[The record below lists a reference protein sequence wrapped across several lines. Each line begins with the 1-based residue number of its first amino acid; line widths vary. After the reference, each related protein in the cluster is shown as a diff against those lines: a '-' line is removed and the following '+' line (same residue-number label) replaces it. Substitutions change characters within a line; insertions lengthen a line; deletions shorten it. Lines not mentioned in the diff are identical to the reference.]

1 MSKRLALFGRFDRFD
16 RLSDLSDRKE
26 RFLLSL
32 FVVSLLTISLTGCVK
47 QKHGLTIIDST
58 LSVGVEIGYPPMEY
72 YDTDGVTLIGFDIEL
87 TKAIADKLGLTV
99 NYIDTAWDS
108 IFAGLETNKY
118 DIAVNITILPE
129 RSRRFNFTKP
139 YIDSSMTIVTA
150 KNSSVK
156 VEKPEDIEGYKVAY
170 QGDTTAQYFAERLK
184 KNGVTFTPFSY
195 DKITNC
201 FDDLA
206 LGRVDLIVADN
217 IAAYDYAEKENSPFE
232 IVWQG
237 ASGELI
243 GICLKKGNDA
253 LTAAIDNALDELFK
267 DGAMREISLKIF
279 NRDLVS
285 PARNF

>member
-1 MSKRLALFGRFDRFD
+1 MIKSFSSLKSSPRSCWFVLVRGKILLPLF
-16 RLSDLSDRKE
+16 
-26 RFLLSL
+26 L
-32 FVVSLLTISLTGCVK
+32 FSLLTISLTGCVK
-47 QKHGLTIIDST
+47 PKHGLTIIDST

-72 YDTDGVTLIGFDIEL
+72 YDTDSVTLIGFDIEL
-87 TKAIADKLGLTV
+87 TKAIAAKLGLTV

-129 RSRRFNFTKP
+129 RLQKYNFTKP

-156 VEKPEDIEGYKVAY
+156 IERPEDIKGYKAAY

-184 KNGVTFTPFSY
+184 KNGVSFTSFSY

-206 LGRVDLIVADN
+206 LGRVDLIIADN
-217 IAAYDYAEKENSPFE
+217 IAAYDYAEKENSPFK
-232 IVWQG
+232 IAWQG

-243 GICLKKGNDA
+243 GICLKKGNNA

-267 DGAMREISLKIF
+267 DGKMREMSLKIF

-285 PARNF
+285 LARDL

>member
-1 MSKRLALFGRFDRFD
+1 MKSF
-16 RLSDLSDRKE
+16 LSTLIC
-26 RFLLSL
+26 LSL
-32 FVVSLLTISLTGCVK
+32 LAVSLTNCVK
-47 QKHGLTIIDST
+47 PKHGLTITDGM

-72 YDTDGVTLIGFDIEL
+72 YDTDNVTLIGFDIEL
-87 TKAIADKLGLTV
+87 TKAIAAKLGLTV

-108 IFAGLETNKY
+108 IFAGLDTNKY

-129 RSRRFNFTKP
+129 RLQKFNFTKP

-150 KNSSVK
+150 KNSSVRI
-156 VEKPEDIEGYKVAY
+156 ERPEDIKGYRAAY

-184 KNGVTFTPFSY
+184 KNGVSFTSFSY

-206 LGRVDLIVADN
+206 LGRVDLVISDN
-217 IAAYDYAEKENSPFE
+217 IAACDYAEKENSPFK
-232 IVWQG
+232 VAWQG

-243 GICLKKGNDA
+243 GICLKKGNDT
-253 LTAAIDNALDELFK
+253 LTAAIDKALEELFK
-267 DGAMREISLKIF
+267 DGEMLKMSLKIF

-285 PARNF
+285 LAQDL

>member
-1 MSKRLALFGRFDRFD
+1 VKSF
-16 RLSDLSDRKE
+16 LSTLIC
-26 RFLLSL
+26 LSL
-32 FVVSLLTISLTGCVK
+32 FTVSLTNCVK
-47 QKHGLTIIDST
+47 QKHGLTIIDGK

-72 YDTDGVTLIGFDIEL
+72 YDTDSVTLIGFDIEL

-99 NYIDTAWDS
+99 NYIDTVWDS

-129 RSRRFNFTKP
+129 RLQKFNFTKP

-156 VEKPEDIEGYKVAY
+156 IERPEDIEGYRTAY
-170 QGDTTAQYFAERLK
+170 QGGTTAQYFAERLK
-184 KNGVTFTPFSY
+184 KNGVNFTSFSY

-206 LGRVDLIVADN
+206 LGRVDLIIVDN
-217 IAAYDYAEKENSPFE
+217 IAAYNYTEKENSPFK
-232 IVWQG
+232 IAWQG

-243 GICLKKGNDA
+243 GICLKKGNAA

-267 DGAMREISLKIF
+267 DGKMREISLKIF

-285 PARNF
+285 SARDF

>member
-1 MSKRLALFGRFDRFD
+1 MIKSIPTSSPCSCWFVRFVV
-16 RLSDLSDRKE
+16 K
-26 RFLLSL
+26 FLIPSSCWFVFSLSL
-32 FVVSLLTISLTGCVK
+32 ITSLTGCVK
-47 QKHGLTIIDST
+47 QKHGLTIADGT

-72 YDTDGVTLIGFDIEL
+72 YDSDSITLIGFDIEL

-99 NYIDTAWDS
+99 NYIDTSWDS

-129 RSRRFNFTKP
+129 RLQRFNFTKP
-139 YIDSSMTIVTA
+139 YIDSSIVIVTA

-156 VEKPEDIEGYKVAY
+156 ITTPEDIKGYRAAY

-184 KNGVTFTPFSY
+184 KDGITFTSFSY

-201 FDDLA
+201 FDDLV
-206 LGRVDLIVADN
+206 LGRIDLIVADN
-217 IAAYDYAEKENSPFE
+217 IAAYYYTEKENSPFE
-232 IVWQG
+232 IAWQG

-243 GICLKKGNDA
+243 GICIKKGNDA

-267 DGAMREISLKIF
+267 DGTIRKISLKIF

-285 PARNF
+285 QARNF